1 MFLPAVPA
9 KEGRV
14 QPSIG
19 VLRVKTLTVERDPPL
34 ARSPQRC
41 IDMTR
46 TGDEA
51 VELEGKKRPLTDAAS
66 LARRA
71 AHHHQHRLELRP
83 ATLLT
88 APGLVGQPL
97 CGFGEGC
104 RPAASKLLPVLQPDL
119 ELYPDGQRV
128 RSKRL
133 VGKRGGQVGV
143 DGICERGAE

>member
-1 MFLPAVPA
+1 
-9 KEGRV
+9 
-14 QPSIG
+14 
-19 VLRVKTLTVERDPPL
+19 
-34 ARSPQRC
+34 
-41 IDMTR
+41 MTR

-51 VELEGKKRPLTDAAS
+51 VELEGKKRPFTDAAS

-83 ATLLT
+83 ATRFA

-97 CGFGEGC
+97 CGFSEGC
-104 RPAASKLLPVLQPDL
+104 RLTAPKLLPVLKPDL
-119 ELYPDGQRV
+119 KLYPDSQRV

-133 VGKRGGQVGV
+133 IGKGGGQIAV